1 MVLGSIQEWKTRSGR
16 VDRQPRKSWP
26 SPGFVAASVSSEVL
40 MSALQPTILGLA
52 ILFVTLGL
60 ATAGPPVQERPDPA
74 DEIHHDTR
82 ARMEKERR
90 DGEWKKLKEDTEKLV
105 QAANDLKG
113 MIEKSNKDTFSVSI
127 VKKTEDVEK
136 ILKEIKRRA
145 KGGF

>member
-1 MVLGSIQEWKTRSGR
+1 
-16 VDRQPRKSWP
+16 
-26 SPGFVAASVSSEVL
+26 

-52 ILFVTLGL
+52 IFFVTLGL
-60 ATAGPPVQERPDPA
+60 GTAGPPLQERPDPA

-105 QAANDLKG
+105 QAANDLKE
-113 MIEKSNKDTFSVSI
+113 MIEKSNKDTFSLSI

-136 ILKEIKRRA
+136 ILKDIKRRA
-145 KGGF
+145 KGGP